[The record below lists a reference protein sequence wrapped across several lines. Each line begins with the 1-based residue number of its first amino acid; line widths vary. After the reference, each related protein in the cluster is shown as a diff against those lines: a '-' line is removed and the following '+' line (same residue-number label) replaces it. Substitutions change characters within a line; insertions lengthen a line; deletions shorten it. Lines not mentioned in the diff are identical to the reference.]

1 MISVPLHLPVSASA
15 AHEVPPP
22 LVLIPVGDASLQ
34 PPASSDEEATAVGA
48 VLGVVLATAVNDAC
62 MIVMVVGARAGQ

>member
-1 MISVPLHLPVSASA
+1 M
-15 AHEVPPP
+15 
-22 LVLIPVGDASLQ
+22 VLIPVGDASLQ

-62 MIVMVVGARAGQ
+62 MIGMVVGARAGQ